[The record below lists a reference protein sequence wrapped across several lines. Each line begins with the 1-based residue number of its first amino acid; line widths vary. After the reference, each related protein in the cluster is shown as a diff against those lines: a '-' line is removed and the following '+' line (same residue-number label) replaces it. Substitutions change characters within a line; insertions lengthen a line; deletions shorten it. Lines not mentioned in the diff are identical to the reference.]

1 MAKSKTGFE
10 YSNWDGAKNGFSVSQ
25 MRDQFARTP
34 IVKLSRLALWNCLTK
49 KVVDL
54 KAPTVGIIEKF
65 QPDMFKEMV
74 NSPLPKFLGKETV

>member
-74 NSPLPKFLGKETV
+74 NSPLPKFLFQEQA